1 MIKKNKKLYLLKYYM
16 HNYIK
21 IHIKNGIMK
30 ISKEKKIVVALK
42 RRTTINFM
50 CKFDKF

>member
-1 MIKKNKKLYLLKYYM
+1 M

-21 IHIKNGIMK
+21 IHINDGI
-30 ISKEKKIVVALK
+30 IEVSGGRAEENVVVALK
-42 RRTTINFM
+42 RTTINFM